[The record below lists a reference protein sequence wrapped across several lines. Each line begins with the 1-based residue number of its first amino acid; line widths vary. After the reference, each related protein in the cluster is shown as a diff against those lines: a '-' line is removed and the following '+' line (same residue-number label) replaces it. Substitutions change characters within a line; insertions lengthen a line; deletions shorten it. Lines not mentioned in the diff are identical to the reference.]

1 MRHSTI
7 LCVTQQFGQD
17 VNFIYDFDIIWS
29 SKWLWSIIFLSK
41 SSYLDDRT
49 FPGFLPKQFAY
60 FPTPIICI
68 CRQVISIFV
77 RVCCFLHS
85 SSLLLLSLLD
95 VTCLQMWMI
104 GHGKY
109 KTCFGRN
116 PALQLQNT
124 QMWMTGF
131 DKYNSAKSGNPVT
144 NSIPSISKPIKIVWR
159 SLPYAICYT
168 RSLGRAPTSSLRPFT
183 KKMMVIYQLD
193 DQIMSKS

>member
-1 MRHSTI
+1 MSVPGKKIYIKQSNVAHSTI

-77 RVCCFLHS
+77 RVCCFLNCS
-85 SSLLLLSLLD
+85 SIRIYLSNPLSLSPSYRVMDRWIDGWRNEAWLD
-95 VTCLQMWMI
+95 FSLKQIVHIFQLKQNI
-104 GHGKY
+104 LPQ
-109 KTCFGRN
+109 
-116 PALQLQNT
+116 PAS
-124 QMWMTGF
+124 F
-131 DKYNSAKSGNPVT
+131 S
-144 NSIPSISKPIKIVWR
+144 
-159 SLPYAICYT
+159 
-168 RSLGRAPTSSLRPFT
+168 
-183 KKMMVIYQLD
+183 
-193 DQIMSKS
+193 